1 MPIVSNFRTDI
12 WLANRYMR
20 MVKLGSKNSGTG
32 QLVKSIKAAGKE
44 LGR

>member
-1 MPIVSNFRTDI
+1 MPIASNFRTDI

-32 QLVKSIKAAGKE
+32 QLVKSTNAAEKE
-44 LGR
+44 FGR